1 MFIDAI
7 GKPCPTPLVLT
18 KKAFDGGEG
27 EVEIVVDNET
37 ASINLRKFAE
47 TENLSYEVRRE
58 GDNYVCHLKGKIAG
72 KQSVEDLEAGC
83 GCAVSPTGNY
93 AVFFGSEFLGSG
105 AEELGFNLAKM
116 AIYTLSQDDDLPKS
130 LLFMN
135 GGVKLP
141 TSDVD
146 QIIDSLNEMEAKG
159 VKILVCGTCLDYYGI
174 KEELKVG
181 EVSNMYN
188 ILGEMKAAAK
198 VIKL

>member
-18 KKAFDGGEG
+18 KKAFDGGAD

-47 TENLSYEVRRE
+47 TEGLSYEVKRQD
-58 GDNYVCHLKGKIAG
+58 DNYVCLLRGKLEG
-72 KQSVEDLEAGC
+72 RQSVADLEAGC
-83 GCAVSPTGNY
+83 GCKISPTGNH
-93 AVFFGSEFLGSG
+93 AVFFASESLGAGSD
-105 AEELGFNLAKM
+105 ELGFNLAKM
-116 AIYTLSQDDDLPKS
+116 AIYTLSQDSDLPKS
-130 LLFMN
+130 ILFMN

-141 TSDVD
+141 ASDAD
-146 QIIDSLNEMEAKG
+146 QIIDSLKEMEAKG
-159 VKILVCGTCLDYYGI
+159 VKILVCGTCLDFFGI
-174 KEELKVG
+174 KEQLKVG

-188 ILGEMKAAAK
+188 ILGEMKAASK

>member
-7 GKPCPTPLVLT
+7 GKACPTPLVLT
-18 KKAFDGGEG
+18 KKAFDGGES

-47 TENLSYEVRRE
+47 TEGLSYEVRKD
-58 GDNYVCHLKGKIAG
+58 GNNYVCLLKGKMAG
-72 KQSVEDLEAGC
+72 KQSVEELEAGA
-83 GCAVSPTGNY
+83 GCAIDLTGNF
-93 AVFFGSEFLGSG
+93 AVFFASESLGVGSD
-105 AEELGFNLAKM
+105 ELGFNLAKM
-116 AIYTLSQDDDLPKS
+116 AIYTLSQDSDLPKS
-130 LLFMN
+130 ILFMN

-141 TSDVD
+141 CSDVD
-146 QIIDSLNEMEAKG
+146 QIIDSLKEMEAKG

-174 KEELKVG
+174 KDQLKVG

>member
-18 KKAFDGGEG
+18 KKAFDGGAE
-27 EVEIVVDNET
+27 EVEIIVDNET

-47 TENLSYEVRRE
+47 TEGLSYEVRRK
-58 GDNYVCHLKGKIAG
+58 DHNYVCHLKGKLAG
-72 KQSVEDLEAGC
+72 KQSVEDLEAGSAC
-83 GCAVSPTGNY
+83 TVDLTGDY
-93 AVFFGSEFLGSG
+93 AVFFASDSLGVGSD
-105 AEELGFNLAKM
+105 ELGFNLAKM
-116 AIYTLSQDDDLPKS
+116 AIYTLSQDSDLPKS
-130 LLFMN
+130 ILFMN

-141 TSDVD
+141 ASDVD
-146 QIIDSLNEMEAKG
+146 QIIDSLREMEAKG
-159 VKILVCGTCLDYYGI
+159 VKILVCGTCLDYFGI
-174 KEELKVG
+174 KAQLKVG